1 MTHAERRTGARNSF
15 ATNAAVVACACL
27 LSAVAPAKAQ
37 ERPGV
42 RADQVRVEY
51 VAPKNPA
58 HQPVYELLKENRVLE
73 KLQELLMP
81 LRLPARLVLRT
92 DGCDGVSN
100 AWYEDQ
106 LVTVCYEYIEDLIR
120 NAPQE
125 TTERGISRQDA
136 IIGPTIEVF
145 LHEAGHAVF
154 DILRVPLFGRE
165 EDAADQ
171 FAAYALLQFGHEET
185 PRIIGGIAYM
195 YAREVGQQNLQLK
208 DFADVHGVP
217 AQRLFNLLCMAYGA
231 DPKLFADLV
240 DKGDLP
246 RERAET
252 CDEEYQQIAYAF
264 EKQIVPHTDETLRLT
279 INARFKSQQW
289 LKPEQP

>member
-1 MTHAERRTGARNSF
+1 MGRTRF
-15 ATNAAVVACACL
+15 ASNAAIVVCACL
-27 LSAVAPAKAQ
+27 LSAVPPAEAL
-37 ERPGV
+37 ERRGV
-42 RADQVRVEY
+42 RADQVRAEY

-58 HQPVYELLKENRVLE
+58 HQPVYEMLKENRVLE

-81 LRLPARLVLRT
+81 LQLPARLVLRT
-92 DGCDGVSN
+92 DGCDGASN
-100 AWYEDQ
+100 AWYEDR
-106 LVTVCYEYIEDLIR
+106 LITVCYEYIEDLIR

-145 LHEAGHAVF
+145 LHEAGHAIF
-154 DILRVPLFGRE
+154 DILRIPIFGRE

-171 FAAYALLQFGHEET
+171 FAAYALLQLSHEET

-195 YAREVGQQNLQLK
+195 YAREVEQQNLQLE
-208 DFADVHGVP
+208 DFADAHGVP

-231 DPKLFADLV
+231 DPNRLADLV

-246 RERAET
+246 SERAET
-252 CDEEYQQIAYAF
+252 CDDEYQQIAYAF
-264 EKQIVPHTDETLRLT
+264 EKQIGSHTDETMRAT
-279 INARFKSQQW
+279 INARFRASNG
-289 LKPEQP
+289 

>member
-1 MTHAERRTGARNSF
+1 MTLVERRMGASSSF
-15 ATNAAVVACACL
+15 ATNAAVVACVCL

-42 RADQVRVEY
+42 RADRVRVEY
-51 VAPKNPA
+51 VTPKNPA
-58 HQPVYELLKENRVLE
+58 HQSVYKLLKENRVLE
-73 KLQELLMP
+73 KLQEVLMP
-81 LRLPARLVLRT
+81 LRLPAPLVLRT
-92 DGCDGVSN
+92 DGCDGESN

-106 LVTVCYEYIEDLIR
+106 RVTVCYEYIEELIR
-120 NAPQE
+120 NAPQG
-125 TTERGISRQDA
+125 TTRRGISRQDA

-154 DILRVPLFGRE
+154 DILRLPILGRE

-171 FAAYALLQFGHEET
+171 FAAFALLQLGHKDT

-195 YAREVGQQNLQLK
+195 YAREAREQNLELK

-217 AQRLFNLLCMAYGA
+217 AQRMFNLLCMAYGA

-252 CDEEYQQIAYAF
+252 CEEEYQQVAYAF
-264 EKQIVPHTDETLRLT
+264 EKQIAPHMDETLRLT
-279 INARFKSQQW
+279 TSARFKSQQW
-289 LKPEQP
+289 LTEQP